1 TEDFTQTKTKFHLI
15 FDAVGKSSFKEC
27 KPLLTPRGVYV
38 STELGKNAENIF
50 LALFTPV
57 FKGKKVLFPI
67 PSMSQ
72 KDLMFLKQLVEKG
85 KYQPVIDKAYH
96 LDQIVEAYKYVET
109 EQKTGNVLLR
119 IVD

>member
-1 TEDFTQTKTKFHLI
+1 
-15 FDAVGKSSFKEC
+15 
-27 KPLLTPRGVYV
+27 
-38 STELGKNAENIF
+38 
-50 LALFTPV
+50 
-57 FKGKKVLFPI
+57 
-67 PSMSQ
+67 MSQ